1 MKLDEL
7 DARAIR
13 TALFNDGYVLPA
25 PARNVPTL
33 TYPRVSQC
41 AGAGH
46 LFRRP
51 HYRSGSSLHTQG
63 RKSDGDPQHTHGTRE
78 SCKKSGE

>member
-41 AGAGH
+41 AGNATLRVH
-46 LFRRP
+46 D
-51 HYRSGSSLHTQG
+51 H
-63 RKSDGDPQHTHGTRE
+63 
-78 SCKKSGE
+78 